1 MNCPSRWMDPG
12 FQREHDRTSFSSVT
26 FKDVII
32 REAAFVPGRAGV
44 KGKFSTA
51 LER

>member
-1 MNCPSRWMDPG
+1 MDPG